1 MRVNATAR
9 IGRVSVVADGDG
21 LTSRVGTAAIAE
33 LADRVG
39 LTSGLSGAVA
49 GRTTRSSG
57 VDGGRVLRDLVVMLA
72 DGGDAVTDL
81 GVLRDQPVLFGA
93 VASNATAAR
102 VVAFC
107 GEDQLEAI
115 RSARAAA
122 RARAWDLGA
131 APKRLVIDIDATL
144 VGSHSEKEGAAAT
157 WKRGFGFHPMLG
169 FLSES
174 REALGGILRP
184 GNAGSNT
191 AADKVCVVAE
201 ALRQIPA
208 ERVAVATAADAAEQ
222 HRIVVRCDS
231 AGATHGLLDSCRELG
246 LRFSVGFAIDAGLRE
261 SVLALKPWRW
271 RRALSAAGEPREG
284 AWVAEI
290 PAAQMP
296 AGWPAGS
303 RLIVRKE
310 RPHPGAQLSFT
321 DSDGHRF
328 QLVLTDQ
335 QGDARILERDHRA
348 RGDAENR
355 VRNAKACG
363 LRNLPFHAYADNQV
377 WLELVLCA
385 ADLIAWT
392 QALLLD
398 GALATAEPKTLRYRI
413 LHVAGRLTRHGRRQT
428 LHLPAAWPWRDQ
440 ILAAARRLDA
450 LPAP

>member
-1 MRVNATAR
+1 MRVNAIAR
-9 IGRVSVVADGDG
+9 IGRVSVLADGEG

-39 LTSGLSGAVA
+39 LTAGLSRAVA

-57 VDGGRVLRDLVVMLA
+57 VDGGRVLRDLVVMLC

-81 GVLRDQPVLFGA
+81 GVLRDQPELFGS

-102 VVAFC
+102 VVAYI
-107 GEDQLEAI
+107 GEDELDAI
-115 RSARAAA
+115 REARAAA
-122 RARAWDLGA
+122 RARAWELGA
-131 APKRLVIDIDATL
+131 APARLVIDIDATL

-169 FLSES
+169 FLAES

-191 AADKVCVVAE
+191 AADKACIVAE

-208 ERVAVATAADAAEQ
+208 ERLAAATAHDASEAC
-222 HRIVVRCDS
+222 RIVVRCDS
-231 AGATHGLLDSCRELG
+231 AGATHGLVDTCRQLG
-246 LRFSVGFAIDAGLRE
+246 LRFSVGFALDASLRE

-271 RRALSAAGEPREG
+271 RRALTSDDELREG
-284 AWVAEI
+284 GWVAEL
-290 PAAQMP
+290 PTAQMP

-303 RLIVRKE
+303 RLLVRRE

-355 VRNAKACG
+355 VRNAKDCG
-363 LRNLPFHAYADNQV
+363 LRNLPFKAFADNEV

-385 ADLIAWT
+385 VDLIAWT

-398 GALATAEPKTLRYRI
+398 GALKTAEPKTLRYRI

-440 ILAAARRLDA
+440 ILALARRLDA